1 MAYIIKGTTVISDAG
16 AIDSAQSKIIANS
29 SLALEEAIVY
39 SPVQGSTSGYTSG
52 GEIASLNY
60 VNTIDKFP
68 FAADGNATDVGDLT
82 APARRAAAGQS
93 SAESGY
99 TSGGQSPILNTIDK
113 FPFAANANAT
123 DVGDLTQARA
133 APAGQSSDVSG
144 YTSGGV
150 TGPTY
155 VNTIDKFP
163 FAANA
168 NATDVGDLTQERV
181 NVAGQSS
188 DVSGYTSGG
197 LDPGITPPPTLVN
210 TIDKFPFA
218 TDANATDVGDLTQSR
233 FGPAGQSST
242 ESGYNSG
249 GVLPAYA
256 NTIDKFSFAA
266 NANATDVGD
275 LTQARLYAA
284 GQQV

>member
-144 YTSGGV
+144 YTSGG
-150 TGPTY
+150 
-155 VNTIDKFP
+155 
-163 FAANA
+163 
-168 NATDVGDLTQERV
+168 
-181 NVAGQSS
+181 
-188 DVSGYTSGG
+188 